1 MVLGQNL
8 SVLWKLS
15 LGTNST
21 VVINWG
27 DDSGNETVSQNILAN
42 ATTPFFLTN
51 EHNYTSEGDY
61 EVNLYAFNFFSN
73 QTIWK
78 TAHIQL
84 KLSGLNFTAP
94 SAVVTNTSSRFN
106 ISLDVISLSAPNIS
120 FVFGDGSAFSS
131 TSFEKSYSYP
141 QTGLFSAKV
150 IAANKV
156 SMLTS
161 TRQVIVQDLVE
172 GFRVDRDVYFVAVGE
187 RARFLF
193 SIAQGTN
200 VSVRATYDDCKLPFL
215 TTWLSGPNNL
225 DSLLTCVFGT
235 VGVCNGLFYASN
247 AVSQANASAS
257 IISEVAIHGF
267 NVTIQCLNEYPSCFQ
282 QNRILFHLSL
292 TNGTLPKFLFNT
304 GDGHIINSTNRIFN
318 YSFSSN
324 GSFDVNITAYNN
336 VSSKSVLR
344 RVAVLRLVPIVGVEV
359 ICNET
364 VGLSDM
370 TVCYLAVQQGTAFQ
384 CWLNLDDRE
393 QSKVFF
399 MYTNLTSSWNYNYTW
414 YGAYTVTF
422 TCNNTISSSSAV
434 FTTKVVPRTLEM
446 SISHNGPVM
455 VKNVL
460 TLNLTASETGYP
472 SCFTL
477 DLGNGHEV
485 VFGPLSCTLN
495 ENHIENYSFTYQS
508 VLYNYNYS
516 TAGVYNITWSGQ
528 NGFECVS
535 VHTTVVVTELPC
547 RVSDVTLPN
556 IASNPLTPTGI
567 TRSKE
572 VTIRSRYHIVCEM
585 ATGATLQWEISKNE
599 TEGGF
604 VEQNTKVTKTSHL
617 ILLSNELE
625 YGLYR
630 IKLTVILVN
639 AFRIEAFA
647 VGYVKVTTSDLMIDI
662 QEGSANERMFSRPVV
677 INATGSRDP
686 DTLDRSGLEFKW
698 YCYNITDR
706 FADFNTSKTPLSTLL
721 AVLVESPLPDGCFN
735 QNRTLPMN
743 SSSIS
748 LRPQKIIRN
757 GIYVIK
763 LVLVSGKREATKSTV
778 IQMKDEEISH
788 YHIRFGFIFC
798 YAILCFH
805 VTSSFPKLKITNPS
819 AVLVS
824 SDVRPSHD
832 LTFCNVS
839 ARQGFSTC

>member
-8 SVLWKLS
+8 SVSWKLS

-27 DDSGNETVSQNILAN
+27 DDIGNETVSQNILAN

-61 EVNLYAFNFFSN
+61 AVKVYAFNFFSN

-78 TAHIQL
+78 MAHVQV

-120 FVFGDGSAFSS
+120 FLFGDGSAISS
-131 TSFEKSYSYP
+131 ISFEANYSYP
-141 QTGLFSAKV
+141 QAGLFPAKV
-150 IAANKV
+150 IVANKV

-172 GFRVDRDVYFVAVGE
+172 GFRVDRDVYFVSVGE

-200 VSVRATYDDCKLPFL
+200 VSVKATYDECKLPFL
-215 TTWLSGPNNL
+215 TTWLSGPSNL
-225 DSLLTCVFGT
+225 DSLVTCVFDT

-247 AVSQANASAS
+247 AVSQANASAL

-267 NVTIQCLNEYPSCFQ
+267 NVTIQCLSVYPSCFQ
-282 QNRILFHLSL
+282 EDRILFFLSL
-292 TNGTLPKFLFNT
+292 TNGTLPKFVFNM
-304 GDGHIINSTNRIFN
+304 GDGHTITTTNRIFN

-324 GSFDVNITAYNN
+324 GSFDVNISAYNN
-336 VSSKSVLR
+336 VSSESVLH
-344 RVAVLRLVPIVGVEV
+344 RVAVLRLVPLVGVEV
-359 ICNET
+359 ACNKT

-370 TVCYLAVQQGTAFQ
+370 TVCSLAVQQGTAFQ
-384 CWLNLDDRE
+384 CWLNLDGRG

-399 MYTNLTSSWNYNYTW
+399 MYSNLTSSWTYKYTW
-414 YGAYTVTF
+414 HGSYTVTF
-422 TCNNTISSSSAV
+422 TCNNTISSSSAKY
-434 FTTKVVPRTLEM
+434 TTKVVPRTLEM
-446 SISHNGPVM
+446 SINHNGPVM

-460 TLNLTASETGYP
+460 TLNLTAGETGYP

-477 DLGNGHEV
+477 DLGNSRKV
-485 VFGPLSCTLN
+485 SFGPLSCTPN
-495 ENHIENYSFTYQS
+495 DGENYIENSSFTYPS
-508 VLYNYNYS
+508 VLYNYSYS

-535 VHTTVVVTELPC
+535 VNTTVVVTELPC
-547 RVSDVTLPN
+547 RTPDVTLSN

-572 VTIRSRYHIVCEM
+572 VTIRSRYHIDCEG

-599 TEGGF
+599 TGEGF
-604 VEQNTKVTKTSHL
+604 VLQNTKVTATSHL
-617 ILLSNELE
+617 ILLSKELE
-625 YGLYR
+625 YGLYL
-630 IKLTVILVN
+630 IKLTLTLVN
-639 AFRIEAFA
+639 AFSIKGIAE
-647 VGYVKVTTSDLMIDI
+647 GYVRVTTSDLIIDM
-662 QEGSANERMFSRPVV
+662 QEGSANERMYSRPVV

-706 FADFNTSKTPLSTLL
+706 FTDFSASKTPLSTLL
-721 AVLVESPLPDGCFN
+721 DVLVENPLPDGCFN
-735 QNRTLPMN
+735 QNGTLPMN
-743 SSSIS
+743 SSHIS
-748 LRPQKIIRN
+748 LPRQKIIKN

-763 LVLVSGKREATKSTV
+763 LVLVSGNREATKSTV
-778 IQMKDEEISH
+778 IQMKDAEISQF
-788 YHIRFGFIFC
+788 HIRF
-798 YAILCFH
+798 A
-805 VTSSFPKLKITNPS
+805 
-819 AVLVS
+819 
-824 SDVRPSHD
+824 
-832 LTFCNVS
+832 LTYCNVI
-839 ARQGFSTC
+839 QI